1 MKRITSDF
9 DRHRPGRSAGMTYID
24 WASIGVVEAKRSLWR
39 RIHWERLAM
48 LMINAGLWALIAG
61 VFS

>member
-1 MKRITSDF
+1 
-9 DRHRPGRSAGMTYID
+9 MTYID
-24 WASIGVVEAKRSLWR
+24 WASIDIAEGKQSLWR

-48 LMINAGLWALIAG
+48 LTINVGLWALIAA